1 MGSPRPRPTLQWVSR
16 PTLQWVNTRS
26 TKTKK
31 HLEVSYPLHHRI
43 TRCQDV
49 PCHLGINALSIHQ
62 HVHNSDTFIVKQ
74 LSITCVLAA
83 MILLYYYCTVL
94 ILLFISV
101 CTGRLQAL
109 LPNVVWHERSLSTG
123 SFVSCKLFDWSVIPK
138 SLERSTISTTQK
150 HGSCWLTR
158 SNHRIWRS
166 WISPCIGL

>member
-83 MILLYYYCTVL
+83 MILLYYYCTVF
-94 ILLFISV
+94 ILLFMYVQVGSRHCYQMWCGMNNLYQQAV
-101 CTGRLQAL
+101 LYPANDLTGPSSPSHWKDQ
-109 LPNVVWHERSLSTG
+109 RSQP
-123 SFVSCKLFDWSVIPK
+123 PK
-138 SLERSTISTTQK
+138 S